1 MNIQYMSKV
10 KPDANIFLLRP
21 TIHLQLTEFHNHNP
35 TCISLPTSKG
45 NTELLETQLKE
56 NESNLAHD
64 SRQTII

>member
-1 MNIQYMSKV
+1 MNAQWMSKV

-56 NESNLAHD
+56 DETNFAHH
-64 SRQTII
+64 SRQTIV